1 MDQIT
6 KQIGELHPKN
16 EDKQD
21 LSVFLG
27 TVDIHILEFRVSSFK
42 FQHLLKCTSFI
53 IVPEPQTRKQL
64 QHRSTKKNFFVQLFH
79 RIHDKLKWLMHHPVE
94 HWSHIALQERVT
106 VKRGAPS
113 PGNTK
118 PPSTALMSYKV
129 THRPKS
135 FSTCFPTPKPL
146 QKPQSSFN
154 ITKTYAPIASK
165 ELDRKTLNKS
175 R

>member
-1 MDQIT
+1 VGVDKHIIIFPKTWQTI
-6 KQIGELHPKN
+6 IHNLHPEFLLPFWKQW
-16 EDKQD
+16 EDSDVMLASTQE
-21 LSVFLG
+21 
-27 TVDIHILEFRVSSFK
+27 T
-42 FQHLLKCTSFI
+42 LLI
-53 IVPEPQTRKQL
+53 
-64 QHRSTKKNFFVQLFH
+64 KKVN
-79 RIHDKLKWLMHHPVE
+79 RIYYKLKWLMHHQVE
-94 HWSHIALQERVT
+94 QWSHIALQERVT

-165 ELDRKTLNKS
+165 GLDRKTLNKS
-175 R
+175 RWTTTHNNCF

>member
-1 MDQIT
+1 M
-6 KQIGELHPKN
+6 
-16 EDKQD
+16 
-21 LSVFLG
+21 
-27 TVDIHILEFRVSSFK
+27 
-42 FQHLLKCTSFI
+42 
-53 IVPEPQTRKQL
+53 RKQL
-64 QHRSTKKNFFVQLFH
+64 QHQSTKTFFFVQLFY
-79 RIHDKLKWLMHHPVE
+79 RNHDKLKWLMHHPVE
-94 HWSHIALQERVT
+94 QWIHIALQERVT

-135 FSTCFPTPKPL
+135 FSTYLPTPKPL

-154 ITKTYAPIASK
+154 ITNTYAPIASK
-165 ELDRKTLNKS
+165 GLDRKTVNKS

>member
-1 MDQIT
+1 
-6 KQIGELHPKN
+6 
-16 EDKQD
+16 
-21 LSVFLG
+21 
-27 TVDIHILEFRVSSFK
+27 
-42 FQHLLKCTSFI
+42 
-53 IVPEPQTRKQL
+53 
-64 QHRSTKKNFFVQLFH
+64 VQLFH

-94 HWSHIALQERVT
+94 QWSHIAPQERVT

-135 FSTCFPTPKPL
+135 FSTCFPMPKPL

-154 ITKTYAPIASK
+154 ITKNYAPIASK
-165 ELDRKTLNKS
+165 GLDRKTLNKS
-175 R
+175 RWTTTHNNCF